1 MTERRRGKRV
11 SVRWTVLGLVGL
23 IAVASGP
30 PTAWGQEE
38 LFVANDDVVTLIN
51 SSITVY
57 TRTASGNTAP
67 LRTLS
72 GAATGLIGP
81 VGLVV
86 DTVNNELVVANSRNN
101 SITIYPRTAS
111 GNTAPLRTLSGFLT
125 ELSGP
130 SGLVVDTMN
139 DELIVA
145 NRFGVSVTVYPR
157 TASGNTAPLRSLQ
170 GSTTGLSSPV
180 GLIVDPVS
188 NELVVGNPGNASL
201 TIYPRTASGNTAPL
215 RTLQGPATGLSFPEG
230 LALDHANN
238 ELLVANGTSNSITVY
253 TRTAT
258 GNTAPLRSLQG
269 LATGLSSPRGL
280 AVDLASNELLATNV
294 SGSVT
299 VYTRTASGNTAP
311 LRSLSGVATGL
322 NGPEFLAVTTSVV
335 TDAFVTRLYQQVL
348 SRAPEPGGIAAW
360 VQKVQQDGAV
370 VPTVLAFFH
379 SAEFLSQGT
388 SDAQFLTILFRTFLN
403 REPDQAGL
411 NAFLGQL
418 QAGQLTRDNLL
429 DIFIDSQEFA
439 DQASFLPPLSRPAEF
454 VTTLYVRILGRGPD
468 TAGLQSFVAPLQQ
481 VCTSATVL
489 GTARSFLASPEY
501 LARQTTNTEFVTL
514 LFRVFFDRV
523 PDPAGLASF
532 VVLLN
537 QGTVTRDQLVTQFA
551 ASAEF
556 QATVQ
561 NLCS

>member
-23 IAVASGP
+23 IAVGSGP

-51 SSITVY
+51 SSVTVY

-72 GAATGLIGP
+72 GAAAGLRGP

-111 GNTAPLRTLSGFLT
+111 GNIAPLRTLSGFLT

-215 RTLQGPATGLSFPEG
+215 R
-230 LALDHANN
+230 
-238 ELLVANGTSNSITVY
+238 
-253 TRTAT
+253 
-258 GNTAPLRSLQG
+258 SLQG

-322 NGPEFLAVTTSVV
+322 NGPEFLAVTTSVA
-335 TDAFVTRLYQQVL
+335 TDAFVTRLYQHVL
-348 SRAPEPGGIAAW
+348 SRAPEPGGVAAW